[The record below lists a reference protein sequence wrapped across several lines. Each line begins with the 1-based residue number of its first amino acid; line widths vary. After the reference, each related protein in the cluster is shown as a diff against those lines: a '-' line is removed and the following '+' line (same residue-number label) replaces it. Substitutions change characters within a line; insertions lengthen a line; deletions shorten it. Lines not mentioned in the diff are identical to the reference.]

1 MFLFT
6 NYVGNPE
13 VRHNMGQKVLYF
25 VAFNVVSNLVVL
37 LITLARKL
45 YRGIR
50 NWWIKR
56 KLR

>member
-1 MFLFT
+1 
-6 NYVGNPE
+6 
-13 VRHNMGQKVLYF
+13 MGQKVLYF

>member
-1 MFLFT
+1 MFT